1 MCTTE
6 RSLYLGNNNKKFDQ
20 CIIVGDFNYKDIN
33 WNSLSTPSKNMEQK
47 KDKFLETVKDTYLYQ
62 HVDKP
67 TRGRGSDI
75 PSLIMLIDLIFT
87 REEGNVTNISYNSP
101 YGRGDHC
108 VLEFSFRCY
117 HNPKSRKN
125 KKTLYH
131 KGNNEDIRVA
141 LKKVDWKKILED
153 KNTNVVTS
161 NGKHSAA

>member
-1 MCTTE
+1 
-6 RSLYLGNNNKKFDQ
+6 
-20 CIIVGDFNYKDIN
+20 
-33 WNSLSTPSKNMEQK
+33 MEQK

-101 YGRGDHC
+101 YG
-108 VLEFSFRCY
+108 
-117 HNPKSRKN
+117 
-125 KKTLYH
+125 

-141 LKKVDWKKILED
+141 LKKVDWKKTLED